1 MAISGMSVSRGDYR
15 HPGTVA
21 VLTDC
26 FLPCV
31 AVCSVLVWAD
41 GPAREPPLVP
51 DDRTISAGRWNVVAV
66 EWDGAPVDPEWLA
79 RLQVVY
85 QPDGSWVVFLRRMP
99 VAEGRSTI
107 REDVTPKSFEMETL
121 GSEGIKP
128 SRFHGIYRLDG
139 DTRLLCIVREG
150 RPRPDDF
157 SAPRHSD
164 RMLVTLKRAV
174 DAPVGDGTR
183 RAR

>member
-1 MAISGMSVSRGDYR
+1 LVSS
-15 HPGTVA
+15 T
-21 VLTDC
+21 
-26 FLPCV
+26 
-31 AVCSVLVWAD
+31 
-41 GPAREPPLVP
+41 PLVA
-51 DDRTISAGRWNVVAV
+51 DDRTVSAGRWNVVAV
-66 EWDGAPVDPEWLA
+66 EWDGAHVDPEWLA

-85 QPDGSWVVFLRRMP
+85 QPDGSWVVRLRRLP

-107 REDVTPKSFEMETL
+107 RQELTPKSFEMETL
-121 GSEGIKP
+121 GSEGIEP

-150 RPRPDDF
+150 TPRPDEF

-174 DAPVGDGTR
+174 DEPTGGGNR
-183 RAR
+183 KAR